1 MVLSIMGGVSI
12 KREKQAFYN
21 SGRKKKE
28 DPVLKCQRLLLII
41 MIEDS
46 SYIEKIRKYLSPDD
60 FSNELYKE
68 ILLKIYEK
76 SALNMPL
83 ESIIDEYADT
93 ENHDNISGL
102 FTASLSD
109 EINLSEKRKI
119 AEENI
124 LKLRQARLDEL
135 SKHSTDIVQLQKI
148 IHEQSK
154 LKKEGISID

>member
-1 MVLSIMGGVSI
+1 MAIDGVKIIDSDDAYDI
-12 KREKQAFYN
+12 YN
-21 SGRKKKE
+21 DITERYKNGE
-28 DPVLKCQRLLLII
+28 D
-41 MIEDS
+41 
-46 SYIEKIRKYLSPDD
+46 IEKIRKYLSPDD